1 MDTRS
6 GLYLASL
13 LENQNRLFWLLQLSG
28 WFALSLLTYVSLT
41 LPYDQVQLQYLL
53 HNILQSCMGVAVST
67 PLRYVSRAA
76 WEMPLQRRL
85 LVVIATTLLLAF
97 VWSVLRLGLFLLL
110 TDETGLWADFG
121 GWFYPSVFVFMC
133 WIALYH
139 GVKFYQ
145 LFELERANLLKLES
159 LQRAESLRTVSL
171 EHAAKEAQL
180 TLLRYQLN
188 PHFLFN
194 TLNSVAA
201 LIETDNRSNAKYMLV
216 SLSQFLR
223 YSLRSDISKNYRL
236 SDEMDAIEQYL
247 NIEQVRFANRLRV
260 EKQVDA
266 NSLDCKIP
274 GFILQPLIE
283 NAIKY
288 AVARAPEGGTLRVSS
303 LLEAGR
309 LRLRVEDTGTPDGV
323 ARERPP
329 SGEGVGLNNIRER
342 LATLFDDDASLEI
355 GVSDLGGWL
364 VEIVM
369 PCDQG
374 GG

>member
-1 MDTRS
+1 MDRRPGIYFTS
-6 GLYLASL
+6 I

-41 LPYDQVQLQYLL
+41 LPYDQVQLQYVL
-53 HNILQSCMGVAVST
+53 HNIFQSCVGVAVST

-76 WEMPLQRRL
+76 WEMKLWRRL
-85 LVVIATTLLLAF
+85 VTVITATLLLALI
-97 VWSVLRLGLFLLL
+97 WSVLRLAMFLLL

-121 GWFYPSVFVFMC
+121 GWFYPSIFVFMC

-139 GVKFYQ
+139 GIKFYQ
-145 LFELERANLLKLES
+145 LFEMQRANLLKLES
-159 LQRAESLRTVSL
+159 HQRAESLRTVSL

-201 LIETDNRSNAKYMLV
+201 LIDTDNRSKAKYMLI

-236 SDEMDAIEQYL
+236 SDEIDAIEQYL
-247 NIEQVRFANRLRV
+247 NIEQIRFADRLRV
-260 EKQVDA
+260 EKQVDPY
-266 NSLDCKIP
+266 SLDCKIP

-288 AVARAPEGGTLRVSS
+288 AVAREPSGGAIRVSS
-303 LLEAGR
+303 LVEGGR
-309 LRLRVEDTGTPDGV
+309 LRLSVADTGTSNGV
-323 ARERPP
+323 AEERSP

-342 LATLFDDDASLEI
+342 LATIFGSEAALEI
-355 GVSDLGGWL
+355 GASDLGGWS
-364 VEIVM
+364 VEITM
-369 PCDQG
+369 PCEKAES
-374 GG
+374 